1 MRERTVYRIFSV
13 LLVMVSV
20 SVLAGCM
27 TPASYGPDASFDKT
41 ISVEGVGVVQAEP
54 DTASLQIT
62 ITELSDTTREAQSI
76 VNEKIADILTTADAH
91 GIDRADIHTVS
102 ISFDQEYDWIDGK
115 RVLRGQRVSQTMTIM
130 IKGID
135 EDVSRLA
142 RLLDGLGAVPGIE
155 ISSLSFLVEDTEGLY
170 SQARELA
177 FNKAKQKAEEFAALG
192 GVSLGAPLSI
202 SEYSQDQV
210 VRSNMVKG
218 VMMEAASFDYAPS
231 QIPSGAFDVRV
242 TVTVLFAIE

>member
-1 MRERTVYRIFSV
+1 MRKHTAHRIVSV
-13 LLVMVSV
+13 VLVMMSV
-20 SVLAGCM
+20 SMLAGCM
-27 TPASYGPDASFDKT
+27 TPASYDSGASFDKT

-62 ITELSDTTREAQSI
+62 ITELRDTTREAQSI
-76 VNEKIADILTTADAH
+76 VNEKVSDILTIADAH
-91 GIDRADIHTVS
+91 GVDKADIHTVS
-102 ISFDQEYDWIDGK
+102 ISFNQEYEWIDGK
-115 RVLRGQRVSQTMTIM
+115 RVLQGQRVSQTMTIM

-135 EDVSRLA
+135 EEVSRVA
-142 RLLDGLGAVPGIE
+142 RLLDGLGAVSGIE
-155 ISSLSFLVEDTEGLY
+155 ISSLSFLVEDTAELY
-170 SQARELA
+170 SQARKLA

-192 GVSLGAPLSI
+192 SVILGPPLSI
-202 SEYSQDQV
+202 SEYSQDQA

-218 VMMEAASFDYAPS
+218 VMMESASFDYAPS